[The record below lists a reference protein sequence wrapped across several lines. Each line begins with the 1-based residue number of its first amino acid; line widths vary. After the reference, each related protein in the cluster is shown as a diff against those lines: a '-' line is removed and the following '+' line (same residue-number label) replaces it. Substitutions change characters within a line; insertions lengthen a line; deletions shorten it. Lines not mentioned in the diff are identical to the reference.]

1 MGLNGEL
8 WNRPFKLVLSQIC
21 SIDKRHFLELFV
33 QGAQQISHCFDRT
46 NSKKYLRY
54 VGSCAICFCDDSSL
68 QDTSV

>member
-33 QGAQQISHCFDRT
+33 QGAQQINHCFDRT
-46 NSKKYLRY
+46 KKYFQ
-54 VGSCAICFCDDSSL
+54 VGMSEVVQFVFVTIL
-68 QDTSV
+68 L

>member
-8 WNRPFKLVLSQIC
+8 WNRSFKLVLSQIC

-46 NSKKYLRY
+46 NSKKYLQ
-54 VGSCAICFCDDSSL
+54 VPMSEVVQFVFVTIL
-68 QDTSV
+68 L